1 MTSAKEN
8 QKGRTLK
15 HGYLLKQSEVLKQWH
30 LRYFVLSKEC
40 LCYYRTEKESLES
53 APKEVIFFNDMSL
66 YIDELPDKQTK
77 YCLKLVKRSLSAKI
91 TARTFFL
98 CCFSEHER
106 NEWLSQILQAKAIAL
121 VVDPA
126 TWMGNEEASS
136 AKNMNFELV
145 NSGSRMRLTSA
156 REIFQKCRRK
166 ISSGSHGST
175 RDSANSLYF
184 DDFNI
189 NKRRKSTP
197 CLSQEWRNTLMA
209 I

>member
-1 MTSAKEN
+1 MSSAKEN
-8 QKGRTLK
+8 HQRRTLK

-66 YIDELPDKQTK
+66 YVDELPDKQTK
-77 YCLKLVKRSLSAKI
+77 YCLKLVKRSLSPKI
-91 TARTFFL
+91 TARTFFM

-126 TWMGNEEASS
+126 TWMGNQEASPM
-136 AKNMNFELV
+136 NMDFELV
-145 NSGSRMRLTSA
+145 NSGSSMGLASA
-156 REIFQKCRRK
+156 KEIFKKCRRK
-166 ISSGSHGST
+166 ISSSGST
-175 RDSANSLYF
+175 KGDSPSLLF
-184 DDFNI
+184 LDDFSVNR
-189 NKRRKSTP
+189 RRKSTSY
-197 CLSQEWRNTLMA
+197 LNQEWRNTLMA

>member
-1 MTSAKEN
+1 MSSAREN
-8 QKGRTLK
+8 QKGSTLK

-40 LCYYRTEKESLES
+40 LCYYRTEEESLEN
-53 APKEVIFFNDMSL
+53 APKEVIFFNDISL

-77 YCLKLVKRSLSAKI
+77 YCLKLVKRSLPPKV

-121 VVDPA
+121 VVDPT
-126 TWMGNEEASS
+126 TWMGNHDAST
-136 AKNMNFELV
+136 KDMDFELV
-145 NSGSRMRLTSA
+145 NSGSSSVRFASA
-156 REIFQKCRRK
+156 KEIIQKCRRK
-166 ISSGSHGST
+166 ISSGGST
-175 RDSANSLYF
+175 RGDSPSLLF
-184 DDFNI
+184 LDDFSVNR
-189 NKRRKSTP
+189 RRKSTSF
-197 CLSQEWRNTLMA
+197 LSPEWRNSLMA

>member
-1 MTSAKEN
+1 MMSSAKEN
-8 QKGRTLK
+8 HQGRTLK

-77 YCLKLVKRSLSAKI
+77 YCLKLVKRSLSPKI

-126 TWMGNEEASS
+126 TWMGNQEAST
-136 AKNMNFELV
+136 KDMDFELV
-145 NSGSRMRLTSA
+145 NSGSSVGLASA
-156 REIFQKCRRK
+156 KEIVKKCRRK
-166 ISSGSHGST
+166 ISSGGRT
-175 RDSANSLYF
+175 KGDSPSLLF
-184 DDFNI
+184 LDDFSVNR
-189 NKRRKSTP
+189 RRKATSY
-197 CLSQEWRNTLMA
+197 LNQEWRNTLMA

>member
-1 MTSAKEN
+1 MTGAKGN
-8 QKGRTLK
+8 QKGTTLK

-66 YIDELPDKQTK
+66 YVDELPDKQTK
-77 YCLKLVKRSLSAKI
+77 YCLKLVKRSLSPKI
-91 TARTFFL
+91 TARTFFM

-126 TWMGNEEASS
+126 TWMGNQEAS
-136 AKNMNFELV
+136 AVNMDFELV
-145 NSGSRMRLTSA
+145 NSGSSMGLASA
-156 REIFQKCRRK
+156 KEIFKKCRRK
-166 ISSGSHGST
+166 ISSSGST
-175 RDSANSLYF
+175 KGDSPSLLF
-184 DDFNI
+184 LDDFSVNR
-189 NKRRKSTP
+189 RRKSTSY
-197 CLSQEWRNTLMA
+197 LNQEWRNTLMA

>member
-1 MTSAKEN
+1 MSGKEN

-40 LCYYRTEKESLES
+40 LCYYRSEKESLES

-77 YCLKLVKRSLSAKI
+77 YCLKLVKRPLSARI

-98 CCFSEHER
+98 SCFSEHER
-106 NEWLSQILQAKAIAL
+106 NEWLSQILQATAIAL

-126 TWMGNEEASS
+126 TWMGNQEAS
-136 AKNMNFELV
+136 AKDTDFELV
-145 NSGSRMRLTSA
+145 NSGSSVGLTSA
-156 REIFQKCRRK
+156 KEIFQKCRRK

-175 RDSANSLYF
+175 RDSANSLF
-184 DDFNI
+184 LDDFNV

>member
-1 MTSAKEN
+1 MSSVKEN
-8 QKGRTLK
+8 HSGRALK

-77 YCLKLVKRSLSAKI
+77 YCLKLVKRSLSPKI
-91 TARTFFL
+91 TTRTFFL

-121 VVDPA
+121 VVDPT
-126 TWMGNEEASS
+126 TWMGNQEDMDSELANSGGVRPNS
-136 AKNMNFELV
+136 AKK
-145 NSGSRMRLTSA
+145 
-156 REIFQKCRRK
+156 IIQKCRRK
-166 ISSGSHGST
+166 ISSGGST
-175 RDSANSLYF
+175 RGNSPSILFLDDSR
-184 DDFNI
+184 I
-189 NKRRKSTP
+189 NKRRKSTS

>member
-1 MTSAKEN
+1 MGK
-8 QKGRTLK
+8 TLK

-53 APKEVIFFNDMSL
+53 APKEVIFFNDMAL
-66 YIDELPDKQTK
+66 YIDELPDKQIK
-77 YCLKLVKRSLSAKI
+77 YCLKLVKRPLSPKF

-98 CCFSEHER
+98 CCSSEHER
-106 NEWLSQILQAKAIAL
+106 NDWLSQILQAKAIAL
-121 VVDPA
+121 VFDPT
-126 TWMGNEEASS
+126 TWMGNQEAS
-136 AKNMNFELV
+136 AKNMDFELV
-145 NSGSRMRLTSA
+145 NSGSSA
-156 REIFQKCRRK
+156 RPNSAKEIIQKCRRK
-166 ISSGSHGST
+166 LSAGGHGSA
-175 RDSANSLYF
+175 RASPNPLF
-184 DDFNI
+184 LDDFSV